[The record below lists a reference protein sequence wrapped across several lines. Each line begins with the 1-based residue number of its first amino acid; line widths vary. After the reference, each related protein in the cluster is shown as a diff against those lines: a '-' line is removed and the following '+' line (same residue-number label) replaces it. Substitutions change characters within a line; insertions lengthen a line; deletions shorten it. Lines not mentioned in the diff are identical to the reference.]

1 MRADA
6 TGGKAPLPMGRTREG
21 AVFRVH
27 VHPHARRQEVV
38 GVRGEALAVRVTAPA
53 EGGQANEACRRMLAE
68 ILDVPTE
75 RVEIIRGR
83 TARDKA
89 VLVHGLTPDQ
99 VADRLKECLQK

>member
-6 TGGKAPLPMGRTREG
+6 TGGKGPLPMGRTREG
-21 AVFRVH
+21 VVFRVH

-53 EGGQANEACRRMLAE
+53 EGGQANEACRRLLAE
-68 ILDVPTE
+68 ILDVPAE